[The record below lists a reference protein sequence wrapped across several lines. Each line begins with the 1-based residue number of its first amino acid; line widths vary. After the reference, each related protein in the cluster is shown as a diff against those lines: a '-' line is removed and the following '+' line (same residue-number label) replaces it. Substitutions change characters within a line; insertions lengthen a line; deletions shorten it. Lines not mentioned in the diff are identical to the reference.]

1 MHPRCNP
8 LLKGSLNDRLVKS
21 HIRWGGIIFSLG
33 VILTHG
39 SPFNQTLDFSN
50 GACQLEARFFDGRP
64 NLIHSAREFF
74 SQYFTTKSEINLDVL
89 ILKSTSPLQF
99 EVQATG
105 IATLDVKD
113 IIAWVRPGVFIGN
126 ADYSITISRHTY
138 LRFKSN
144 QLIPSFSRTSSSK
157 FHGGNHRAQLRRNG
171 WRR

>member
-1 MHPRCNP
+1 
-8 LLKGSLNDRLVKS
+8 
-21 HIRWGGIIFSLG
+21 
-33 VILTHG
+33 
-39 SPFNQTLDFSN
+39 
-50 GACQLEARFFDGRP
+50 
-64 NLIHSAREFF
+64 
-74 SQYFTTKSEINLDVL
+74 
-89 ILKSTSPLQF
+89 LQF

-157 FHGGNHRAQLRRNG
+157 FHGEIIELSFVATVGGDDLLEGKLENFPLRCVLSSFLPALTVAHGIQIKR
-171 WRR
+171 